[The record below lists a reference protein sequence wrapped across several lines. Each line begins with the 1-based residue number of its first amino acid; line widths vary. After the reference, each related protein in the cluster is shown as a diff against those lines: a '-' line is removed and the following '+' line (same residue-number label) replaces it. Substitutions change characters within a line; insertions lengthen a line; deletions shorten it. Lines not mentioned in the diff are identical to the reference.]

1 MAKLAGDRAVASDE
15 DVRRILGDIDEAS
28 LIAVVELRPTVEDI
42 EEAVMWLSADRDVF
56 APSPSLTGVPAQI
69 VDILTAEEDTE
80 NSGRRS

>member
-56 APSPSLTGVPAQI
+56 VPAPSLTGVPAQI